1 MLKNLYPYEYVESVF
16 TIDYRKLYDI
26 GFRGIIFDLDNTL
39 VPHGA
44 NSTNEVD
51 NLIKHIQ
58 NIGFKVFILSDNG
71 KKRIEK
77 FLTNINNCQYIDN
90 ANKPNPSNFLKAV
103 SNMQLQKN
111 EIVYIGDQIFTDI
124 LGANRSKIP
133 NILVKY
139 IGYYNNEKIG
149 IKRHIERIILK
160 KYIKSK
166 KYNNRIGNIER
177 KEK

>member
-16 TIDYRKLYDI
+16 TIDYKKLYEL

-44 NSTNEVD
+44 DSTNKID
-51 NLIKHIQ
+51 NLINSIQ
-58 NIGFKVFILSDNG
+58 KIGFKVYILSDNG
-71 KKRIEK
+71 KKRIER
-77 FLTNINNCQYIDN
+77 FLKNIDCPYIDN
-90 ANKPNPSNFLKAV
+90 ANKPNPDNFIKAV
-103 SNMQLQKN
+103 SDMRLKTN
-111 EIVYIGDQIFTDI
+111 EVVYVGDQIFTDI

-160 KYIKSK
+160 RYMKNK
-166 KYNNRIGNIER
+166 KYNNRIGNIEI
-177 KEK
+177 KEG

>member
-16 TIDYRKLYDI
+16 TIDYKKLYKL
-26 GFRGIIFDLDNTL
+26 GFRGVIFDLDNTL

-44 NSTNEVD
+44 DSTEEID
-51 NLIKHIQ
+51 NLIKKIQ
-58 NIGFKVFILSDNG
+58 DIGFKVYILSDNG
-71 KKRIEK
+71 KKRIER
-77 FLTNINNCQYIDN
+77 FLANISNCQYIDN
-90 ANKPNPSNFLKAV
+90 ANKPKTDSFLKAV
-103 SNMQLQKN
+103 SDMQLERK
-111 EIVYIGDQIFTDI
+111 ETIYIGDQVFTDI

-160 KYIKSK
+160 RYMKNK
-166 KYNNRIGNIER
+166 KYNNRIGNIEI
-177 KEK
+177 KEG